1 MRRSRATDMR
11 STAAQALW
19 PNLIGLVEGKQG
31 SSNTAGVW
39 ARQPHQ
45 PRSVGRYINLPNA
58 HAHEEKYG
66 LGHDS
71 VDLVSGD
78 KRHYDREGVPCDNA

>member
-1 MRRSRATDMR
+1 MR

-31 SSNTAGVW
+31 SNTAGVW

-45 PRSVGRYINLPNA
+45 SRSVGRYINVTTKSEHVIA
-58 HAHEEKYG
+58 HVIGSNLLWPGTEAR
-66 LGHDS
+66 S
-71 VDLVSGD
+71 
-78 KRHYDREGVPCDNA
+78 